1 MKKVS
6 ILMPTYNDCS
16 TIEESLDSLISQTY
30 TNWELIIIDDGSTDK
45 TKDIIQNYIKNH
57 NLESKIV
64 YIYQEN
70 ADQLRAIINGINY
83 ITGDYVY
90 VLHSDDLLYD
100 ETSIEKNIKYLEEH
114 PQTDGIIGDLTLINE
129 KSEIFGIQRV
139 NKYLKKE
146 KIKAIQLLWLGRN
159 LYIDLPFVKKGI
171 FITNVYE
178 NYLKWNKPFWININD
193 KVDTLNID
201 KVNYSFYKYRIYSG
215 NYANNEL
222 GQLCLINGE
231 IRTATQLMKFYEI
244 PFYKLQYI
252 VYRIF
257 CKLNLFSIYM
267 PIYLKRETKNKYKI
281 VDFILRKRYP
291 DGYENNIY
299 FKSLAQFYKKN
310 NKRSIN
316 FDKLYNGEPIYL
328 GNDLRTFNKQLLN
341 GTLPILYIKMFEEM
355 NKGFS
360 ILEVSKKNEEAAL
373 NLLKFLSIYP
383 FVEIRCKNERK

>member
-159 LYIDLPFVKKGI
+159 LYIDLPFVKKEI

-360 ILEVSKKNEEAAL
+360 ILEVSKKNEEAAS

>member
-45 TKDIIQNYIKNH
+45 TKDIIQNYIENH
-57 NLESKIV
+57 NLESKII

-100 ETSIEKNIKYLEEH
+100 ETSIEKNVKYLEEH

-159 LYIDLPFVKKGI
+159 LYIDLPFVKKEI

>member
-100 ETSIEKNIKYLEEH
+100 ETSIEKNVKYLEEH

-159 LYIDLPFVKKGI
+159 LYIDLPFVKKEI

>member
-159 LYIDLPFVKKGI
+159 LYIDLPFVKKEI